1 MKPYDWEDLR
11 HFLAL
16 GQTLNL
22 GRAAALVGG
31 SQVTVSRRVRSLE
44 SALDATLF
52 VRRRDGHQLT
62 PAGRHLMTL
71 AGEAAHVLD
80 GVSAAVGGVD
90 TRKQGRVRIAT
101 TEVGINW
108 MLLPGL
114 AKFAARCP
122 EIHLEID
129 ASPQALDLMVDS
141 ETLALR
147 FQRPAA
153 GDYVVQ
159 KLGSVPYAVYGVP
172 SLMAFDDSAQLT
184 KGSSVRYVGWTGPFG
199 EIALARWLRSVFA
212 PQAPCLSLTTLDGHI
227 GAARAGVGLVGLP
240 IFVGR
245 QFDDLQ
251 QLTGMNPVFS
261 LDAWLVVPSQTHRAG
276 RIRTVAD
283 FVRASVRE
291 CLELDRRR
299 T

>member
-16 GQTLNL
+16 GKTLNL
-22 GRAAALVGG
+22 GRAAALTGG

-62 PAGRHLMTL
+62 PAGRALMTL
-71 AGEAAHVLD
+71 AADAAHVLD

-101 TEVGINW
+101 TEVGANW

-114 AKFAARCP
+114 ARFAARYP
-122 EIHLEID
+122 EIRLEID
-129 ASPQALDLMVDS
+129 ASPQALDLTLDS

-153 GDYVVQ
+153 GHYVVQ
-159 KLGSVPYAVYGVP
+159 RLGNVPYAVYGVP
-172 SLMAFDDSAQLT
+172 GLLASCDAAQVT
-184 KGSSVRYVGWTGPFG
+184 ECSGVPYIGWAGPFG

-212 PQAPCLSLTTLDGHI
+212 PKAPCLSLTTLHGQI
-227 GAARAGVGLVGLP
+227 GAARAGIGLIGLP

-251 QLTGMNPVFS
+251 QLERPNHAFS
-261 LDAWLVVPSQTHRAG
+261 LEAWLVVPSQTHRAG
-276 RIRTVAD
+276 RIRTVSD
-283 FVRASVRE
+283 FVRGQVRS
-291 CLELDRRR
+291 CLQSGRAK
-299 T
+299 